1 MPSIAVFCGAREG
14 RDPRYAAEATAL
26 GAALAARGWTLVYGG
41 GKVGLMGLLA
51 QACLDGGGEVTGVIP
66 GFLSSREVLHP
77 GLQISHQ
84 VEDLFE
90 RKALMI
96 ELADAFVALPG
107 GIGTVPQLENPAM
120 LAFLRAQA
128 ARAEIVMSVC
138 SGSAL
143 LAKAGLLDGR
153 RATSNKHFFSLAT
166 AQSDKVDWVTHAR
179 WVEDDR
185 FVTSSGV
192 SAGIDM
198 ALAVIARLYGRGHA
212 EQVARMTEYEWQAD
226 AGRDPFSQYLNEGR
240 MDEYLVAIGRA

>member
-1 MPSIAVFCGAREG
+1 MTQTKTPS
-14 RDPRYAAEATAL
+14 PRPRTL
-26 GAALAARGWTLVYGG
+26 GAVLYPDFELLDYYGPLEMFG
-41 GKVGLMGLLA
+41 STGMGLKIVTLA
-51 QACLDGGGEVTGVIP
+51 EQPGPVRSVQGPSTVAEFGFDTAPPLD
-66 GFLSSREVLHP
+66 LVL
-77 GLQISHQ
+77 
-84 VEDLFE
+84 
-90 RKALMI
+90 
-96 ELADAFVALPG
+96 LPG

-128 ARAEIVMSVC
+128 ARAELVMSVC

-153 RATSNKHFFSLAT
+153 RATSNKLFFSLAT
-166 AQSDKVDWVTHAR
+166 AQSNKVDWVTHAR